1 MIDQLTRLL
10 LALRYVCGGHLT
22 LTKAAGDS
30 VLGNAIVIALTGM
43 VTLGCIV
50 AACWMVI
57 RPGERNPDHPKYR
70 ILRADR

>member
-1 MIDQLTRLL
+1 MIDQLTQLL
-10 LALRYVCGGHLT
+10 LAVQHICGGHLT
-22 LTKAAGDS
+22 LSKATAGS

-43 VTLGCIV
+43 VTLACIV